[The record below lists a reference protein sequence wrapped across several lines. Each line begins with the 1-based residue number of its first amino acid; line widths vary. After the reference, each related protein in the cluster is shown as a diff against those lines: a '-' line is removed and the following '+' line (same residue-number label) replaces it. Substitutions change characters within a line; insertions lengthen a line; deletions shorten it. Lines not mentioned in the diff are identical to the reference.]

1 MFANTIKPQSV
12 SDPSWGPKV
21 PQGPAPVPKGTREL
35 NTVGV
40 RDRRLR
46 VLEEGLQGPEETEL
60 SALSHESGHLLEL
73 KMAEEASALKRP
85 HFTEMKADIRSEKVM
100 TV

>member
-1 MFANTIKPQSV
+1 MFANHIKPQLV

-21 PQGPAPVPKGTREL
+21 PQGPAPVPKGTCEL

-40 RDRRLR
+40 RDRHLR
-46 VLEEGLQGPEETEL
+46 VLEEGLQGPEETER

-73 KMAEEASALKRP
+73 KMAEEAE
-85 HFTEMKADIRSEKVM
+85 TQRSP
-100 TV
+100 